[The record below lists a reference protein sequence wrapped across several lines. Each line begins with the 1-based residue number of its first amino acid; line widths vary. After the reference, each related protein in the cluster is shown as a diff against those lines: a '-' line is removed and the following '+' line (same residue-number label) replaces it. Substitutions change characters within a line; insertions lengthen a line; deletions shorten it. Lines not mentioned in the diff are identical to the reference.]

1 MFLLSYAAT
10 ILALLLLWAV
20 YPQDYNYGQ
29 AAGKGL
35 LFYPANAVGQLP
47 VDNPIPWRNSSLL
60 YEKAPKFG
68 FDDLTGGWMVG
79 GIAGLQ
85 LVWHYSLLLVRAA
98 VSFSGMQY
106 CSVVLVRLLWSFL
119 GMQSL
124 VCSACEAT
132 VELFWGV
139 LNFQLRPC
147 CQDWAP

>member
-1 MFLLSYAAT
+1 MFLLSYVST

-47 VDNPIPWRNSSLL
+47 PDNPIPWRGDSLL

-79 GIAGLQ
+79 GIAGA
-85 LVWHYSLLLVRAA
+85 HCSLHHSIAH
-98 VSFSGMQY
+98 VSHKREADDI
-106 CSVVLVRLLWSFL
+106 VLDVPQCWER
-119 GMQSL
+119 
-124 VCSACEAT
+124 V
-132 VELFWGV
+132 
-139 LNFQLRPC
+139 
-147 CQDWAP
+147 